1 LIDNYLTSFSA
12 TGQVIFSFGLLYLFG
27 TIVKACMLF
36 FQSYMYANASTR
48 TLNHIRIELFKK
60 IHTLGMRYFDQ
71 TPADGQLMFQIGM
84 MNQFGADIGKIATMP
99 ANLQDVLRMMNVIQ
113 RAKGINQL
121 PLAVMSMGDLGKVT
135 RVAGELIG
143 SVLSFASLDQASAPG
158 QIPIDT
164 MDEFIKAMQID

>member
-1 LIDNYLTSFSA
+1 
-12 TGQVIFSFGLLYLFG
+12 
-27 TIVKACMLF
+27 
-36 FQSYMYANASTR
+36 
-48 TLNHIRIELFKK
+48 
-60 IHTLGMRYFDQ
+60 
-71 TPADGQLMFQIGM
+71 MFQIGM